1 MEARIFLSKS
11 AQLRYENTPMASAI
25 GVFYSLTAANQKT
38 SVAST

>member
-1 MEARIFLSKS
+1 MLLCKS

-38 SVAST
+38 SEAST